1 MQHKSVYVWGLVAR
15 FAPAVILLVT
25 NMILTRLLTPQ
36 DFGTIGVLAIIYTI
50 ANTLIDS
57 GLGGSLVKE
66 NDLKKID
73 CSTILTFNIAVS
85 ALLYFV
91 IFLLSGKLEVFFQ
104 ISGLSTIVK
113 VLSLTIIIS
122 SFGVVPNAVLLKN
135 LQFRT
140 TFIISIISVTLAS
153 MVAII
158 LAFLKFGIFSLVIY
172 QILFTLTQVILSN
185 ILSHY
190 KLSFAFSYDSFKKI
204 IPFGIYT
211 SIITIIDTTYE
222 NILTTLTGK
231 YLNVKHAGYVSQ
243 SKRIDDGLSYSIAMT
258 IGTVT
263 FPILTKLKDDLVAF
277 KEETHSIYKTFPL
290 ILFPLLM
297 LVAVYSTETITL
309 LFGDQWIESGKYL
322 TGFMFAGVFLVLEAL
337 LYGFIKALCLVDR
350 LALVTII
357 KRIIGIGIIVVT
369 LIFFPRFVIEGY
381 ILSSLIGF
389 VANSLLFCKISD
401 TKLTAFF
408 RETVIYI
415 IPSCII
421 FTLMYIAK
429 GLLGVSLV
437 WSLVLSLGLIVIYY
451 FMFLRF
457 FGIKIVDSIK
467 KLIGRWCI

>member
-1 MQHKSVYVWGLVAR
+1 MYVWGLVAR
-15 FAPAVILLVT
+15 FTPAGIQLVT

-73 CSTILTFNIAVS
+73 CSTILTFNVVVS
-85 ALLYFV
+85 SLLYFV
-91 IFLLSGKLEVFFQ
+91 VFLLSGKLEFFFQ
-104 ISGLSTIVK
+104 IAGLSTIVK
-113 VLSLTIIIS
+113 VLSLTFIIS

-135 LQFRT
+135 LQFRS
-140 TFIISIISVTLAS
+140 TFMISIISVTLAS
-153 MVAII
+153 IVAII

-172 QILFTLTQVILSN
+172 QILYTLTQVILSYT
-185 ILSHY
+185 LSHY
-190 KLSFAFSYDSFKKI
+190 KLSFAFSYTSFKKI

-211 SIITIIDTTYE
+211 SFITIIDTIYE
-222 NILTTLTGK
+222 NILTALTGK

-263 FPILTKLKDDLVAF
+263 FPILTKLKNDLVAF
-277 KEETHSIYKTFPL
+277 KEETHSIYKTIPL
-290 ILFPLLM
+290 ILFPFLM
-297 LVAVYSTETITL
+297 LTAVYSKEIITL
-309 LFGDQWIESGKYL
+309 LFGNQWTESGKYL

-350 LALVTII
+350 LALVTIY
-357 KRIIGIGIIVVT
+357 KRIIGIGIIIAT
-369 LIFFPRFVIEGY
+369 MIFFPRFVIEGY

-389 VANSLLFCKISD
+389 VANSLLFCKITN
-401 TKLTAFF
+401 TKLTTFLKESA
-408 RETVIYI
+408 IYI

-421 FTLMYIAK
+421 FTLLFIAK
-429 GLLGVSLV
+429 GILGVSMV

-467 KLIGRWCI
+467 NLIGR